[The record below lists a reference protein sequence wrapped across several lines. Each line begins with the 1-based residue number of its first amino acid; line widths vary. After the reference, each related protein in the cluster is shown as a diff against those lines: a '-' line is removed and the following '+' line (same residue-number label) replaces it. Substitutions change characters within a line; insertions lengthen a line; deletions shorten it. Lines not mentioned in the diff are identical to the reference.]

1 MNVKQFGD
9 YFPDQSELSIDVIE
23 HHAKMH
29 NLSASDELISFAGA
43 IWAECKMDMDT
54 DRHKKAFP
62 YNPQFNEEHNGMDLR
77 DYFASKAMQAILT
90 GQWNITDPDAVTK
103 KCYEYADA
111 MIKGRK

>member
-43 IWAECKMDMDT
+43 IWAECKMDMEN
-54 DRHKKAFP
+54 K
-62 YNPQFNEEHNGMDLR
+62 QE
-77 DYFASKAMQAILT
+77 
-90 GQWNITDPDAVTK
+90 
-103 KCYEYADA
+103 
-111 MIKGRK
+111 RK